1 MTAGEGLVE
10 AVTGLVG
17 VSVAAGDIEG
27 VSPAE
32 NPAVAMAEVATAC
45 AVEAEAELAEA
56 PEAAVEG
63 VTTEAST

>member
-1 MTAGEGLVE
+1 M
-10 AVTGLVG
+10 VG

-32 NPAVAMAEVATAC
+32 NPAVAMAEAATAV
-45 AVEAEAELAEA
+45 ALEAEAELAEA